1 LKQHKIGKP
10 MTGLFETPGRIE
22 PCLPEVL
29 PMPITD
35 LVAGLSAAATGL
47 GNRLHARTRADL
59 AGLVRIMN
67 CYYSNLIEG
76 HDTHPRDIERALA
89 GTLAEEKGRRNLQ
102 QEAAAHVRVQR
113 EVDIRFAAGELPEPA
128 SEEFIRWLHDEF
140 YRSAPPEILRIENE
154 RKTVSFDMIPGEYRS
169 LPIHDVTVGRHEPPS
184 SERVVAFMQHFS
196 RRYRF
201 QGMGQGSRLIAMA
214 AAHHRLN
221 YVHPFPDGN
230 GRVSRLMSHAM
241 AHAAG
246 IGAGGLWSISLGL
259 ARGIDS
265 RGDYKLQMDAADMPR
280 QGSLDGRG
288 NLSMRALLGF
298 IEWFLQ
304 VSLDQVTFMATLFDL
319 DALGTRLRG
328 YVETREGLRI
338 EAARIL
344 DEILLRGEMVRGDA
358 ERISG
363 LKERTARALLGA
375 LVTDGILGSDTPKG
389 PVSLRFPVHSVE
401 ILFPRLFPA
410 A

>member
-1 LKQHKIGKP
+1 
-10 MTGLFETPGRIE
+10 
-22 PCLPEVL
+22 
-29 PMPITD
+29 
-35 LVAGLSAAATGL
+35 
-47 GNRLHARTRADL
+47 
-59 AGLVRIMN
+59 
-67 CYYSNLIEG
+67 
-76 HDTHPRDIERALA
+76 
-89 GTLAEEKGRRNLQ
+89 
-102 QEAAAHVRVQR
+102 
-113 EVDIRFAAGELPEPA
+113 
-128 SEEFIRWLHDEF
+128 
-140 YRSAPPEILRIENE
+140 
-154 RKTVSFDMIPGEYRS
+154 
-169 LPIHDVTVGRHEPPS
+169 
-184 SERVVAFMQHFS
+184 
-196 RRYRF
+196 
-201 QGMGQGSRLIAMA
+201 
-214 AAHHRLN
+214 
-221 YVHPFPDGN
+221 
-230 GRVSRLMSHAM
+230 MSHAM